1 MSRFGAKR
9 VFKEEWKEGGLRGR
23 RESGRECRRP
33 AGRVSFS
40 RYLETES
47 ELWEQIRVNA
57 EKTSNFTFSLWQMH
71 RCWKMVERRCEWMR
85 EIYSYLFSDR
95 TMAKQSDVSCWWNAN
110 RIHFFLLIPS
120 KKNIGSVVFPTS
132 HNSFWLESHNQFW
145 SLIYQVTPF
154 NSFVAREDFFL
165 KATCT
170 RCIQTLLEGYL
181 PFYSWFAADHKSK
194 MHFTFFR
201 PHYLAFWRV
210 CNSNLLTFCWLW
222 ATLMVFLE
230 PKPSTVTETTDNCLT
245 VSLWEAISVGLRR
258 RNQMNALRKC
268 CRTMI
273 RQFLF
278 HCNGLCGT
286 HSAEMDFTMVYFVLK
301 WQ

>member
-165 KATCT
+165 KQLARAAFKLSWKVICHFIADLQLIINQ
-170 RCIQTLLEGYL
+170 RCISHFLDHIIWHFGEFVIQT
-181 PFYSWFAADHKSK
+181 
-194 MHFTFFR
+194 
-201 PHYLAFWRV
+201 
-210 CNSNLLTFCWLW
+210 CWLF
-222 ATLMVFLE
+222 V
-230 PKPSTVTETTDNCLT
+230 DY
-245 VSLWEAISVGLRR
+245 GL
-258 RNQMNALRKC
+258 L
-268 CRTMI
+268 
-273 RQFLF
+273 
-278 HCNGLCGT
+278 
-286 HSAEMDFTMVYFVLK
+286 
-301 WQ
+301 